1 MSEGNKQI
9 GSNQN
14 GITTQP
20 LPASHK
26 LYVQSPRFSDVR
38 VAMRA
43 VHLSSSGN
51 GHLSNGHGD
60 HSNPPVTIYDT
71 SGPYTDVN
79 ANTEIRKGLHPLRLE
94 WIRSR
99 DVEELASS
107 SYRPVDGKNGSHGAQ
122 TERFPDASRR
132 AILRAKPGCNVSQMH
147 YARKGIDHAGNGVH
161 CHSRKSRTRAGAG
174 KRH

>member
-43 VHLSSSGN
+43 VHLSSGN
-51 GHLSNGHGD
+51 GHLSNGNGD
-60 HSNPPVTIYDT
+60 HENPPVIIYDT

-79 ANTEIRKGLHPLRLE
+79 VSTEIRKGLHPLRLD

-99 DVEELASS
+99 DVEELLAS
-107 SYRPVDGKNGSHGAQ
+107 SYRPVGKLI
-122 TERFPDASRR
+122 RVFPDFIMSR
-132 AILRAKPGCNVSQMH
+132 LCW
-147 YARKGIDHAGNGVH
+147 
-161 CHSRKSRTRAGAG
+161 
-174 KRH
+174 